1 MAGYYDEE
9 KGEHAINWIE
19 TYCTHVKGALGGEP
33 FILADWQKDDI
44 IRPLFGTIREDGL
57 RQYRQAYI
65 EVPRKNGKS
74 NLCAAIA
81 LYMLYADKEPGAEII
96 SAAGDRNQARIVFE
110 IASAMVAQNR
120 QLSSRGKALQHSI
133 HYKSSFYKAISAEA
147 NTKHGFNAHA
157 VILDEL
163 HVLEGARGRDLYNV
177 LKTSTGARTQPLVI
191 GITTAGHDTTSICY
205 ELHQY
210 AQKVKEGSIQDDT
223 FLPVIY
229 AADKDDDWTKPETWA
244 KANPGYGSIC
254 KADYFEQEVKRCK
267 ENPRQIN
274 TFLRLHL
281 NVWTAS
287 EERWVTDDEFM
298 RGADEIDEEKLKHLP
313 CYAGMDL
320 SSTKDLTA
328 VALIFYDKLEDVFYL
343 KCHHFVNEDKAKSK
357 SLSGGVDYYH
367 FERKGLVTITEG
379 NVTDMLAVRH
389 YIQEIA
395 DNYDLKALAYDRYIA
410 HLVVPYLDGIDCQPF
425 GQGYASMSYPT
436 KQFELLLCK
445 GQIQHAG
452 HEVLRWQMGCVHL
465 ARDEADN
472 IKVTKKKNSESQK
485 VDGIVASIM
494 AMGCYFNN
502 ASEDEPLLE
511 VITL

>member
-1 MAGYYDEE
+1 MAVYNEE
-9 KGEHAINWIE
+9 AGEKAVRWIE
-19 TYCTHVKGALGGEP
+19 TYCSHVKGELGGKP
-33 FILADWQKDDI
+33 FILEDWQKDDI
-44 IRPLFGTIREDGL
+44 IRPLFGTLRDDGL

-81 LYMLYADKEPGAEII
+81 LYMLFADGEPGAEII
-96 SAAGDRNQARIVFE
+96 SAAGDRNQAGIVFD
-110 IASAMVAQNR
+110 IASAMCANNAK
-120 QLSSRGKALQHSI
+120 LSGHGKVYRNSI
-133 HYKSSFYKAISAEA
+133 KYKNSFYKAISAEA

-157 VILDEL
+157 VILDEF
-163 HVLEGARGRDLYNV
+163 HVFEGGAGRDLYDV

-191 GITTAGHDTTSICY
+191 AITTAGHDTSTICY
-205 ELHQY
+205 ELHEY
-210 AQKVKEGSIQDDT
+210 AKKVLEGSVEDDT

-229 AADKDDDWTKPETWA
+229 SADKDDDWTQPATWS
-244 KANPGYGSIC
+244 KANPGFGTIC
-254 KADYFEQEVKRCK
+254 KAEYFEQEVKRCK

-281 NVWTAS
+281 NIWTAS

-298 RGADEIDEEKLKHLP
+298 RGADEVSEEYLTTLP

-328 VALIFYDKLEDVFYL
+328 VALVFRDDKNDCFYL
-343 KCHHFVNEDKAKSK
+343 KCHHFVNEDKANSK
-357 SLSGGVDYYH
+357 QLSGGIDYYT
-367 FERKGLVTITEG
+367 FERPGTVTITEG

-389 YIQEIA
+389 HIQEMA
-395 DNYDLKALAYDRYIA
+395 EKYDLKALAYDRYIA
-410 HLVVPYLDGIDCQPF
+410 HLVVPFLDGIDCQPF

-445 GQIQHAG
+445 GQVKHGG
-452 HEVLRWQMGCVHL
+452 HDVLRWQIGCVHL
-465 ARDEADN
+465 SRDEADN

-502 ASEDEPLLE
+502 AQEDEPLLE
-511 VITL
+511 VISL

>member
-1 MAGYYDEE
+1 MFLSVALCTDQKMYDEE
-9 KGEHAINWIE
+9 AGNKAVEWIE
-19 TYCTHVKGALGGEP
+19 RYCTHVKGELGGKP
-33 FILADWQKDDI
+33 FILEDWQKDDI
-44 IRPLFGTIREDGL
+44 IRPLFGTLRSDGL

-81 LYMLYADKEPGAEII
+81 LYMLFADGEPGAEII

-110 IASAMVAQNR
+110 IASAMCANNPK
-120 QLSSRGKALQHSI
+120 LS
-133 HYKSSFYKAISAEA
+133 ISAEA

-163 HVLEGARGRDLYNV
+163 HVFPDRDLYDV

-191 GITTAGHDTTSICY
+191 AITTAGHDTSSICY
-205 ELHQY
+205 ELHDY
-210 AQKVKEGSIQDDT
+210 AKKVKEGSVDDDT

-229 AADKDDDWTKPETWA
+229 SADKDDDWTQPATWE
-244 KANPGYGSIC
+244 KANPGFGSIC

-281 NVWTAS
+281 NIWTAS
-287 EERWVTDDEFM
+287 EERWVSDDEFM
-298 RGADEIDEEKLKHLP
+298 RGADEVDEAYLRTLP

-328 VALIFYDKLEDVFYL
+328 VALVFRDDVNDCFYL
-343 KCHHFVNEDKAKSK
+343 KCHHFVNEDKANSK
-357 SLSGGVDYYH
+357 SLSGGIDYYT
-367 FERKGLVTITEG
+367 FERLGLVSITDG
-379 NVTDMLAVRH
+379 NVTDMLAVRTH
-389 YIQEIA
+389 IQQLA
-395 DNYDLKALAYDRYIA
+395 QTYDLKALAYDRYIA
-410 HLVVPYLDGIDCQPF
+410 HLVVPFLDGIDCQPF

-436 KQFELLLCK
+436 KQFEVLLCK
-445 GQIQHAG
+445 GQVKHGG
-452 HEVLRWQMGCVHL
+452 HDVLRWQMGCVHL

-502 ASEDEPLLE
+502 AQEEEPLLE
-511 VITL
+511 VISL

>member
-1 MAGYYDEE
+1 MPSYYDKE
-9 KGEHAINWIE
+9 KGDHAVEWIE
-19 TYCTHVKGALGGEP
+19 RYCTHVKGALGGQA
-33 FILADWQKDDI
+33 FILEDWQKNDI

-81 LYMLYADKEPGAEII
+81 LYMLFADGEPGAEII

-110 IASAMVAQNR
+110 IASAMCANNAQ
-120 QLSSRGKALQHSI
+120 LAGHGKVLRNTI
-133 HYKSSFYKAISAEA
+133 EYKNSFYKAISAEA

-163 HVLEGARGRDLYNV
+163 HVFNGDSGRELYNV
-177 LKTSTGARTQPLVI
+177 LKTSTGARTQPMVI
-191 GITTAGHDTTSICY
+191 AITTAGHDTSSICY
-205 ELHQY
+205 ELHEY
-210 AQKVKEGSIQDDT
+210 AQKVKEGSVVDDT

-229 AADKDDDWTKPETWA
+229 AADKSDNWTKPATWA
-244 KANPGYGSIC
+244 KANPGFGTIC
-254 KADYFEQEVKRCK
+254 KADYFEQEVKRCQA
-267 ENPRQIN
+267 NPRQIN

-281 NVWTAS
+281 NIWTAS

-298 RGADEIDEEKLKHLP
+298 VGAKEVDEAHLRTLP

-328 VALIFYDKLEDVFYL
+328 VALIFRDDVRERFYL
-343 KCHHFVNEDKAKSK
+343 KCHHFVNEEKAQSK
-357 SLSGGVDYYH
+357 SLSGGIDYNY
-367 FERKGLVTITEG
+367 FEQQGLVSVTEG
-379 NVTDMLAVRH
+379 NVTDMVAVRH
-389 YIQEIA
+389 HIMKLAEV
-395 DNYDLKALAYDRYIA
+395 YDLRALAYDRYIA
-410 HLVVPYLDGIDCQPF
+410 HLVVPFLDGIDCQPF

-436 KQFELLLCK
+436 KQFEVLLCK
-445 GQIQHAG
+445 GDILHGA

-472 IKVTKKKNSESQK
+472 IKVTKKKNSEAQK
-485 VDGIVASIM
+485 VDGVVASIM
-494 AMGCYFNN
+494 ALGCYFNN
-502 ASEDEPLLE
+502 AQDEAPLLE
-511 VITL
+511 VISL

>member
-1 MAGYYDEE
+1 MAVYNEE
-9 KGEHAINWIE
+9 AGEKAVRWIE
-19 TYCTHVKGALGGEP
+19 TYCTHVKGELGGKP
-33 FILADWQKDDI
+33 FILEDWQKDDI
-44 IRPLFGTIREDGL
+44 IRPLFGTLRDDGL

-81 LYMLYADKEPGAEII
+81 LYMLFADGEPGAEII
-96 SAAGDRNQARIVFE
+96 SAAGDRNQAGIVFD
-110 IASAMVAQNR
+110 IASAMCANNAK
-120 QLSSRGKALQHSI
+120 LSGHGKVYRNSI
-133 HYKSSFYKAISAEA
+133 KYKNSFYKAISAEA

-157 VILDEL
+157 VILDEF
-163 HVLEGARGRDLYNV
+163 HVFEGGAGRDLYDV

-191 GITTAGHDTTSICY
+191 AITTAGHDTSTICY
-205 ELHQY
+205 ELHEY
-210 AQKVKEGSIQDDT
+210 AKKVLEGSVEDDT

-229 AADKDDDWTKPETWA
+229 SADKDDDWTQPATWS
-244 KANPGYGSIC
+244 KANPGFGTIC
-254 KADYFEQEVKRCK
+254 KAEYFEQEVKRCK

-281 NVWTAS
+281 NIWTAS

-298 RGADEIDEEKLKHLP
+298 RGADEVSEEYLTTLP

-328 VALIFYDKLEDVFYL
+328 VALVFRDDKNDCFYL
-343 KCHHFVNEDKAKSK
+343 KCHHFVNEDKANSK
-357 SLSGGVDYYH
+357 QLSGGIDYYT
-367 FERKGLVTITEG
+367 FERQGTVTITEG

-389 YIQEIA
+389 HIQEMA
-395 DNYDLKALAYDRYIA
+395 EKYDLKALAYDRYIA
-410 HLVVPYLDGIDCQPF
+410 HLVVPFLDGIDCQPF

-445 GQIQHAG
+445 GQVKHGG
-452 HEVLRWQMGCVHL
+452 HDVLRWQIGCVHL
-465 ARDEADN
+465 SRDEADN

-502 ASEDEPLLE
+502 AQEDEPLLE
-511 VITL
+511 VISL

>member
-1 MAGYYDEE
+1 MAVYNEE
-9 KGEHAINWIE
+9 AGEKAVRWIE
-19 TYCTHVKGALGGEP
+19 TYCSHVKGELGGKP
-33 FILADWQKDDI
+33 FILEDWQKDDI
-44 IRPLFGTIREDGL
+44 IRPLFGTLRDDGL

-81 LYMLYADKEPGAEII
+81 LYMLFADGEPGAEII
-96 SAAGDRNQARIVFE
+96 SAAGDRNQAGIVFD
-110 IASAMVAQNR
+110 IASAMCANNAK
-120 QLSSRGKALQHSI
+120 LSGHGKVYRNSI
-133 HYKSSFYKAISAEA
+133 KYKNSFYKAISAEA

-157 VILDEL
+157 VILDEF
-163 HVLEGARGRDLYNV
+163 HVFEGGAGRDLYDV

-191 GITTAGHDTTSICY
+191 AITTAGHDTSTICY
-205 ELHQY
+205 ELHEY
-210 AQKVKEGSIQDDT
+210 AKKVLEGSVEDDT

-229 AADKDDDWTKPETWA
+229 SADKDDDWTQPATWS
-244 KANPGYGSIC
+244 KANPGFGTIC
-254 KADYFEQEVKRCK
+254 KAEYFEQEVKRCK

-281 NVWTAS
+281 NIWTAS

-298 RGADEIDEEKLKHLP
+298 RGADEVSEEYLTTLP

-328 VALIFYDKLEDVFYL
+328 VALVFRDDKNDCFYL
-343 KCHHFVNEDKAKSK
+343 KCHHFVNEDKANSK
-357 SLSGGVDYYH
+357 QLSGGIDYYT
-367 FERKGLVTITEG
+367 FERQGTVTITEG

-389 YIQEIA
+389 HIQEMA
-395 DNYDLKALAYDRYIA
+395 EKYDLKALAYDRYIA
-410 HLVVPYLDGIDCQPF
+410 HLVVPFLDGIDCQPF

-445 GQIQHAG
+445 GQVKHGG
-452 HEVLRWQMGCVHL
+452 HDVLRWQIGCVHL
-465 ARDEADN
+465 SRDEADN

-502 ASEDEPLLE
+502 AQEDEPLLE
-511 VITL
+511 VISL

>member
-1 MAGYYDEE
+1 MAGYYDAE
-9 KGEHAINWIE
+9 KGEKAVQWIE
-19 TYCTHVKGALGGEP
+19 RYCTHVKGALGGEP
-33 FILADWQKDDI
+33 FILEDWQKDDI
-44 IRPLFGTIREDGL
+44 IRPLFGTVREDGL

-81 LYMLYADKEPGAEII
+81 LYMLYADGEPGAEII

-110 IASAMVAQNR
+110 IASAMCANNAKLR
-120 QLSSRGKALQHSI
+120 AHGKILRNTI
-133 HYKSSFYKAISAEA
+133 EYKNSFYKAISAEA

-163 HVLEGARGRDLYNV
+163 HVFPNRDLYDV

-191 GITTAGHDTTSICY
+191 AITTAGHDTSSICY
-205 ELHQY
+205 ELHDY
-210 AQKVKEGSIQDDT
+210 AKKVKEGSVQDDT

-229 AADKDDDWTKPETWA
+229 SADKDDDWTQPATWA
-244 KANPGYGSIC
+244 KANPGYGTIC

-281 NVWTAS
+281 NIWTAS

-298 RGADEIDEEKLKHLP
+298 RGADEVDEAYLKTLP

-328 VALIFYDKLEDVFYL
+328 VALVFRDDANDCFYL
-343 KCHHFVNEDKAKSK
+343 KCHHFVNEDKANSK
-357 SLSGGVDYYH
+357 TLSGGIDYYT
-367 FERKGLVTITEG
+367 FERLGLVTITEG
-379 NVTDMLAVRH
+379 NVTDMLAVREH
-389 YIQEIA
+389 IKQLA
-395 DNYDLKALAYDRYIA
+395 LDYDLQALAYDRYIA
-410 HLVVPYLDGIDCQPF
+410 HLVVPFLDGIDCQPF

-436 KQFELLLCK
+436 KQFEILLCEGK
-445 GQIQHAG
+445 VKHGG
-452 HEVLRWQMGCVHL
+452 HDVLRWQMGCVHL

-485 VDGIVASIM
+485 VDGVVASIM

-502 ASEDEPLLE
+502 AQDEEPLLQ
-511 VITL
+511 VISL

>member
-1 MAGYYDEE
+1 MAVYNEE
-9 KGEHAINWIE
+9 AGNKAVQWIE
-19 TYCTHVKGALGGEP
+19 KYCTHVKGELGGKP
-33 FILADWQKDDI
+33 FILEDWQKDDI
-44 IRPLFGTIREDGL
+44 IRPLFGTLRDDGL

-81 LYMLYADKEPGAEII
+81 LYMLFADGEPGAEII

-110 IASAMVAQNR
+110 IASAMCANNAK
-120 QLSSRGKALQHSI
+120 LHGHGKVLRNSI
-133 HYKSSFYKAISAEA
+133 HYKNSFYKAISAEA

-163 HVLEGARGRDLYNV
+163 HVFPNRDLYDV

-191 GITTAGHDTTSICY
+191 AITTAGHDTSSICY
-205 ELHQY
+205 ELHEY
-210 AQKVKEGSIQDDT
+210 AQKVKEGSVQDDT

-229 AADKDDDWTKPETWA
+229 SADKDDDWTQPSTWA
-244 KANPGYGSIC
+244 KANPGFGSIC

-281 NVWTAS
+281 NIWTAS

-298 RGADEIDEEKLKHLP
+298 RGDKEVDEAYIKTLP
-313 CYAGMDL
+313 CYAGLDL

-328 VALIFYDKLEDVFYL
+328 VALIFRDEVNDCFYL
-343 KCHHFVNEDKAKSK
+343 KCHSFVNQDKADSK
-357 SLSGGVDYYH
+357 SLSGGIDYYT
-367 FERKGLVTITEG
+367 FERLGMVTITEG
-379 NVTDMLAVRH
+379 NVTDMIAVRD
-389 YIQEIA
+389 YIQSLVEDYNLQA
-395 DNYDLKALAYDRYIA
+395 VAYDRWNA
-410 HLVVPYLDGIDCQPF
+410 NLVVPYLEGIECQPF

-436 KQFELLLCK
+436 KQFELMLCK
-445 GQIQHAG
+445 GKIHHGG
-452 HEVLRWQMGCVHL
+452 HDVLRWQMGCVHL

-472 IKVTKKKNSESQK
+472 IKVTKKKNSEAQK
-485 VDGIVASIM
+485 VDGVVASIM
-494 AMGCYFNN
+494 ALGCYLNN
-502 ASEDEPLLE
+502 AQDDEPILE
-511 VITL
+511 VISL

>member
-1 MAGYYDEE
+1 MAGYYDAE
-9 KGEHAINWIE
+9 KGEHAVEWIE
-19 TYCTHVKGALGGEP
+19 KYCTHVKGALGGQP
-33 FILADWQKDDI
+33 FILEDWQKDDI

-81 LYMLYADKEPGAEII
+81 LYMLYADGEPGAEII

-110 IASAMVAQNR
+110 IASAMCANH
-120 QLSSRGKALQHSI
+120 KALSGHGKVLRNSI
-133 HYKSSFYKAISAEA
+133 HYKNSFYKAISAEA

-157 VILDEL
+157 VIYDEL
-163 HVLEGARGRDLYNV
+163 HTAPSPDLWEV
-177 LKTSTGARTQPLVI
+177 LKTSTGARTQPLI
-191 GITTAGHDTTSICY
+191 IAITTAGHDTSSICW
-205 ELHQY
+205 EVHEY

-229 AADKDDDWTKPETWA
+229 AADKDDDWTSPATWA
-244 KANPGYGSIC
+244 KANPGYGTIC

-281 NVWTAS
+281 NIWTAS

-298 RGADEIDEEKLKHLP
+298 RGADAIDEDHLRTLP

-328 VALIFYDKLEDVFYL
+328 VALIFRDDAADCFYL

-367 FERKGLVTITEG
+367 FQRQGLVTVTDG

-389 YIQEIA
+389 FIQDMAER
-395 DNYDLKALAYDRYIA
+395 YDLRALAYDRYIA

-445 GQIQHAG
+445 GQVKHGG

-472 IKVTKKKNSESQK
+472 IKVTKKKNSETQK

-502 ASEDEPLLE
+502 ARDEEPLLE